1 MGRKAK
7 GKSTNKSNKMEPTT
21 IGGFCRGFIIVQR
34 LSATTKPVLLAAVC
48 TQIMT
53 DSLNEQQQK
62 KKQWR
67 KKQERARERENE
79 KSFNPVVCSRCLVCC
94 SSFFFFSPSSLPA
107 LGLMKKLSKKPPF
120 KGGVGGRR
128 WPQLIYKKTNKSK
141 HFNFSPQW
149 S

>member
-1 MGRKAK
+1 LGRKAK

-62 KKQWR
+62 KSNEGRNKS
-67 KKQERARERENE
+67 ERERERMKNR
-79 KSFNPVVCSRCLVCC
+79 SIRLFVLVVLFVVVV
-94 SSFFFFSPSSLPA
+94 FFFFFFLLQVIKSSSS
-107 LGLMKKLSKKPPF
+107 GVDKKAF
-120 KGGVGGRR
+120 E
-128 WPQLIYKKTNKSK
+128 KTAI
-141 HFNFSPQW
+141 
-149 S
+149 

>member
-1 MGRKAK
+1 LGRKAK

-21 IGGFCRGFIIVQR
+21 IGGFCRGFIIVRR

-62 KKQWR
+62 KSNEGRNKS
-67 KKQERARERENE
+67 ERERERMKNR
-79 KSFNPVVCSRCLVCC
+79 SIRLFVLVVLFVVVV
-94 SSFFFFSPSSLPA
+94 FFFSPSSLPA

-128 WPQLIYKKTNKSK
+128 WPQLIQKNKSK
-141 HFNFSPQW
+141 HFNFSPQ
-149 S
+149 